1 MIKEEGI
8 IKLEKLFEE
17 FKKFLLEK
25 NKRYGNSAIE
35 PIDIFFKHIKTEDDP
50 GVVSILVRLDDKLK
64 RIKTADKLRK
74 NDVVDIAG
82 YLLLLMKAKG
92 WEDFSD
98 LID

>member
-1 MIKEEGI
+1 M
-8 IKLEKLFEE
+8 EKVFEA

-35 PIDIFFKHIKTEDDP
+35 PIDIFFKHIKTENNP
-50 GVVSILVRLDDKLK
+50 GVVSILVRLDDKIRRVK
-64 RIKTADKLRK
+64 VADKLRK
-74 NDVVDIAG
+74 NDVVDMAG